1 MIRKGQIV
9 TNPTRTWF
17 GVFNRWYNGIVGKS
31 AHWSYCLDPQGH
43 FYKMKD
49 FETLSGALPTTKLE
63 QDKFK
68 KAALKAGYS
77 YHRGKMIK
85 EL

>member
-9 TNPTRTWF
+9 TNYTRTWF
-17 GVFNRWYNGIVGKS
+17 GIFDRWFREPNRS
-31 AHWSYCLDPQGH
+31 AYWSYCLDPNGK
-43 FYKMKD
+43 FYKMKPD
-49 FETLSGALPTTKLE
+49 ETLSGALPTTKLE
-63 QDKFK
+63 KDKFK

-77 YHRGKMIK
+77 YYRGKMIQ